1 MSDRYKNEIEKI
13 LEDTPDLP
21 DEPPEP
27 IGLGESFYSQM
38 ISLFHMS
45 RNRKLGSIS
54 AFNMFVLSIIFFA
67 GFFITKVNLLTVFG
81 ISSLIVSY
89 LTFVWPTSFRRPIML
104 LDKFVAWCGGLFKK
118 TGK

>member
-1 MSDRYKNEIEKI
+1 MSDKYKDEIEKI

-21 DEPPEP
+21 SAPPEI
-27 IGLGESFYSQM
+27 IGSEESFYGQM

-45 RNRKLGSIS
+45 RNRKFGSIS
-54 AFNMFVLSIIFFA
+54 TFHMFVLSIIFFV

-89 LTFVWPTSFRRPIML
+89 LTFVWPTSFRRPIMF